1 MNRKTISKS
10 KIPLFPAKSKSSVSI
25 NPSPFR
31 VLLQK
36 EISDQVRS
44 WRFII
49 LISLVILT
57 CLGSLY
63 ASLGSFAKSVKPTDA
78 ESAFFFLRLFTLS
91 NGKLPSYVIFISF
104 LSPLLGIGLGF
115 DSINSEFN
123 GGTLSRLLS
132 QPVHRDNILNA
143 KFLAPLIV
151 ISVMFFSLGFLVM
164 GSGLIALGIPPTA
177 EEFIRIILF
186 ILISIIYVAF
196 WLNLS
201 VFLSVKFRQPATAV
215 LTGIAIWLLFTVFY
229 PMIINL
235 VTQLFEPSR
244 YASIHYIFEFQ
255 KIKFLLMQLVPG
267 QLFNEATT
275 TLLMPGIRSLGP
287 MTVWQLQGAIPSPLP
302 LGQSI
307 LLVWPQLTGLIAV
320 TIVCFVL
327 SYVSFMRRE
336 VRSR

>member
-1 MNRKTISKS
+1 MESKTTSGEKAH
-10 KIPLFPAKSKSSVSI
+10 LFSAKSEPSVSV

-31 VLLQK
+31 ILLQK
-36 EISDQVRS
+36 EISDQIRS

-49 LISLVILT
+49 LISLIVLI

-63 ASLGSFAKSVKPTDA
+63 ASLGSFAKSVKPTEA
-78 ESAFFFLRLFTLS
+78 EGAFFFLRLFTLS
-91 NGKLPSYVIFISF
+91 NGRLPSFVLLIGF

-132 QPVHRDNILNA
+132 QPIHRDSILNA

-151 ISVMFFSLGFLVM
+151 VSVMFFSLGLLVM

-177 EEFIRIILF
+177 EEFMRIILF
-186 ILISIIYVAF
+186 IFISIIYVAF

-201 VFLSVKFRQPATAV
+201 IFLSVKFRQAATAA
-215 LTGIAIWLLFTVFY
+215 LMGIAIWLFFTVFY

-244 YASIHYIFEFQ
+244 YAPLPYIIAFQ

-267 QLFNEATT
+267 RLFNEATT
-275 TLLMPGIRSLGP
+275 TLLMPGVRSLGP
-287 MTVWQLQGAIPSPLP
+287 LTFWQLQGTIPSPLP

-307 LLVWPQLTGLIAV
+307 LLVWPQITGLIAV

>member
-1 MNRKTISKS
+1 MKSKTISQHS
-10 KIPLFPAKSKSSVSI
+10 IPLFSAKSKSSVSI
-25 NPSPFR
+25 NPSPFS

-57 CLGSLY
+57 SLGSLY
-63 ASLGSFAKSVKPTDA
+63 ASLGSFARLVKPSDA
-78 ESAFFFLRLFTLS
+78 EGAFFFLRLFTLS
-91 NGKLPSYVIFISF
+91 NGKLPSYIMFISF

-123 GGTLSRLLS
+123 RGTLSRILS
-132 QPVHRDNILNA
+132 QPIHRDNILNA
-143 KFLAPLIV
+143 KFLAPLII

-186 ILISIIYVAF
+186 ILTSIVYVAF

-215 LTGIAIWLLFTVFY
+215 LMGIAIWLLFTVFY

-235 VTQLFEPSR
+235 MTQAFEPSR
-244 YASIHYIFEFQ
+244 YAPIHSIFAFQ

-275 TLLMPGIRSLGP
+275 TLLMPGVRSLGP
-287 MTVWQLQGAIPSPLP
+287 MTVWRLQGAIPSPLP

-307 LLVWPQLTGLIAV
+307 LLIWPQLTGLIAA

-327 SYVSFMRRE
+327 SYVSFMRLE
-336 VRSR
+336 VR

>member
-1 MNRKTISKS
+1 MNSKTISES
-10 KIPLFPAKSKSSVSI
+10 KKPLSSAKSKSSVSI

-44 WRFII
+44 RRFII
-49 LISLVILT
+49 LISLVVLT
-57 CLGSLY
+57 CLGALY

-78 ESAFFFLRLFTLS
+78 EGAFFFLRLFTLS
-91 NGKLPSYVIFISF
+91 DGRLPSYVMLISF

-151 ISVMFFSLGFLVM
+151 VSVMFFSLGFLVM

-201 VFLSVKFRQPATAV
+201 VFLSVKFRQPATAA
-215 LTGIAIWLLFTVFY
+215 LMGIAIWLLFTVFY

-235 VTQLFEPSR
+235 VTQPFEPSR
-244 YASIHYIFEFQ
+244 YAPIHYIVAFQ

-267 QLFNEATT
+267 QLFSEATT
-275 TLLMPGIRSLGP
+275 TLLMPGVRSLGP
-287 MTVWQLQGAIPSPLP
+287 LTVWQLQGAIPSPLP

-336 VRSR
+336 VRSQ

>member
-1 MNRKTISKS
+1 
-10 KIPLFPAKSKSSVSI
+10 
-25 NPSPFR
+25 
-31 VLLQK
+31 LLQK

-49 LISLVILT
+49 LISLIVLT
-57 CLGSLY
+57 SLGSLY
-63 ASLGSFAKSVKPTDA
+63 ASLGSFSRLVKPTDA
-78 ESAFFFLRLFTLS
+78 EGAFFFLRLFTLS
-91 NGKLPSYVIFISF
+91 NGKLPSYVMFISFLSF

-186 ILISIIYVAF
+186 IIISIIYVAF

-215 LTGIAIWLLFTVFY
+215 LMGIAIWLLFTVFY

-244 YASIHYIFEFQ
+244 YAPVQYIVAFQ

-275 TLLMPGIRSLGP
+275 TLLMPGVRSLGP
-287 MTVWQLQGAIPSPLP
+287 MTVWQLQGTIPSPLP

-336 VRSR
+336 VRSQ